1 LQTVCPGA
9 SIVPF
14 VVGQATT
21 AEVAEVV
28 AKGWGGPET
37 LVVVSSDLSHYYDYE
52 TARQMDEATSRA
64 IVALDPAAIGQEQAC
79 GRIPIQGLL
88 QVAGQHGLCAHTV
101 DWRNSGDT
109 AGPRDRVVGYGAYI
123 FTDCRPQAG

>member
-1 LQTVCPGA
+1 
-9 SIVPF
+9 
-14 VVGQATT
+14 
-21 AEVAEVV
+21 VV
-28 AKGWGGPET
+28 AKVWGGPET

-52 TARQMDEATSRA
+52 TARQMDEATSQA

-88 QVAGQHGLCAHTV
+88 QVAGQYGLCAHTV
-101 DWRNSGDT
+101 DLRNSGDT

-123 FTDCRPQAG
+123 FTDCHPQAG